1 MNRIRAVLM
10 PSMVLVALAGC
21 GPSAKSPGPSMPS
34 KSDVIVTLD
43 GEHHTCVVA
52 LKSEPQGS
60 TVSCAEV
67 VPFVRDELRLASGS
81 TYDIRTIAMVDDLE
95 RAKVESDLKGAG
107 YRFIGEADTSNSQ
120 RPNEVP

>member
-1 MNRIRAVLM
+1 MIGLRAVLAS
-10 PSMVLVALAGC
+10 SMGLVSLAGC
-21 GPSAKSPGPSMPS
+21 GPSANTPAPSMPL

-81 TYDIRTIAMVDDLE
+81 TYDIRSIAKVDDAE
-95 RAKVESDLKGAG
+95 RAQVESNLKGAG
-107 YRFIGEADTSNSQ
+107 YRFIGEADM
-120 RPNEVP
+120 RR